1 MIVLRANQELKMT
14 FERLIQTMGVNV
26 QWNGLFVVMNNFIIL
41 QGEVRSLFFHFDSRK
56 AAENIIDVNVKE
68 EDIKDTA
75 GEPQVQDVVNMILYA
90 FGKWGS
96 INGLRVEKNYEQLG
110 SLFGAILRGISVE
123 PEYTPEY
130 FRFYKNGI
138 RITYEEVVEAAL
150 EAREAVLEEEAPE
163 ETPGLWHKVVW
174 QQAVAA
180 FERVDMTAE
189 ERNGG
194 RLGNNFYRVGYLCP
208 GCGKKLHM
216 TVYPRGK
223 EFRIETPEGIVL
235 LARAYTCASCN
246 CFYTPRPYKM
256 LSEGD
261 IYRMD
266 FGEDQKAYEDYLELL
281 GKNGERTASYRYN
294 EYEDGRLPQGGAAA
308 PADGESLEELC
319 ENLPEYTD
327 PEFEELMGRIE
338 EGFFPEKSVAACE
351 KTIRAE
357 KRKREKRRRKEPRGG
372 EVSAREREE
381 RAVQADVEPTE
392 RGREEHIRQD
402 AVQTAVQTARHTA
415 RQDGRQSA
423 RQTARQDDVEPS
435 AGEREEHTRQD
446 ARQTA
451 RQDGR
456 QDARQDAR
464 QAARQAARQSARQDD
479 RQSAV
484 QTVRHT
490 QKAAGENL
498 PQQTEAADPQ
508 EAEAARRRAGEVR
521 KKYEARL
528 GVLERM
534 SENQLGELRRQL
546 EGEKYLPAEDRQ
558 RYIGQV
564 EQARQQQKLGR
575 LTRKVE
581 TCLDKNYA
589 AMKRVRD
596 EVRREKLPE
605 AMKEDLLLRL
615 QERMDGQAK
624 REVKQMMEHMPARMD
639 QARYNAFTDKLKEY
653 EGVDLSPYESSLKER
668 RKEAE
673 QQEIAGMVRRARKNT
688 REDVTELME
697 RLWAQNFS
705 QELVLPYLNKLE
717 NRVRELDEDA
727 IANLLGDTAHMS
739 FEDGLEAYEAIEN
752 GDFLPDLKANALEM
766 LGKRLAKIKTD
777 ESELL
782 VGKLREELEK
792 AGIAE
797 NPRHHFYPA
806 RKVLLKQA
814 SPEEVEVI
822 DFAVASYAAGRG
834 SFEYPIL
841 VVDTSR
847 NRSGGEGMI
856 LTPEHLYYSTLLTS
870 YGIPVTDIE
879 RITASTGLLNRG
891 IYVRRRNGQKIK
903 LPYAV
908 EAKELSAYAR
918 VLDEF
923 VRYLQEKP
931 DSRKVSYLAREK
943 HENICCFRCGYVY
956 RGGSVCPK
964 CGFKNNV

>member
-14 FERLIQTMGVNV
+14 FERLIQTMGANV

-75 GEPQVQDVVNMILYA
+75 GELQVQDVVNMILYA

-96 INGLRVEKNYEQLG
+96 IKGLRVEKNYEQLG

-163 ETPGLWHKVVW
+163 EAPGLWHKVVW

-180 FERVDMTAE
+180 FERVDMTVE

-208 GCGKKLHM
+208 GCGEKLHM
-216 TVYPRGK
+216 TVYPQGK

-235 LARAYTCASCN
+235 LARVYTCASCN

-294 EYEDGRLPQGGAAA
+294 EYEDGRLPQGGAAI

-357 KRKREKRRRKEPRGG
+357 KRKREKRRRKEPCGE

-381 RAVQADVEPTE
+381 RAGQADVEPSE
-392 RGREEHIRQD
+392 RGKEERAQ
-402 AVQTAVQTARHTA
+402 
-415 RQDGRQSA
+415 QS
-423 RQTARQDDVEPS
+423 TRQDDV
-435 AGEREEHTRQD
+435 
-446 ARQTA
+446 QTA
-451 RQDGR
+451 
-456 QDARQDAR
+456 
-464 QAARQAARQSARQDD
+464 
-479 RQSAV
+479 
-484 QTVRHT
+484 RHT
-490 QKAAGENL
+490 QKAAGENRS
-498 PQQTEAADPQ
+498 QQTEAADPQ
-508 EAEAARRRAGEVR
+508 EAEATRRRAGEVR

-546 EGEKYLPAEDRQ
+546 EGERYLPAEDRQ

-697 RLWAQNFS
+697 RLRAQNFS
-705 QELVLPYLNKLE
+705 QEFVLPYLNKLE
-717 NRVRELDEDA
+717 DRVRELDEDA

-739 FEDGLEAYEAIEN
+739 FEDGLEAYETIEN

>member
-1 MIVLRANQELKMT
+1 MIVLRANPELKMT
-14 FERLIQTMGVNV
+14 FERLIQTMRANV

-56 AAENIIDVNVKE
+56 AAENIIDVNIKE

-96 INGLRVEKNYEQLG
+96 IKGLRVEKNYEQLG
-110 SLFGAILRGISVE
+110 SLFGAILKGISVE

-150 EAREAVLEEEAPE
+150 EARESVLEEEAPE

-174 QQAVAA
+174 QQAMAA
-180 FERVDMTAE
+180 FERVDMTEE

-208 GCGKKLHM
+208 GCGEKLHM
-216 TVYPRGK
+216 TVYPQGK

-261 IYRMD
+261 IYRLD

-281 GKNGERTASYRYN
+281 GKNGERTTSYRYN
-294 EYEDGRLPQGGAAA
+294 EYEDGRLPEEGAAA
-308 PADGESLEELC
+308 PSDGESLEELC

-327 PEFEELMGRIE
+327 PEFEGLMDRIE
-338 EGFFPEKSVAACE
+338 EGFFPGKSVAACE
-351 KTIRAE
+351 KTIREE
-357 KRKREKRRRKEPRGG
+357 KRKRDKRRRKEPRGG

-381 RAVQADVEPTE
+381 RAVQTARQADRHTAVEPSE
-392 RGREEHIRQD
+392 REREERAVQSAVQADRQTARQTARQADRHITRQNDRQTARQADRQD
-402 AVQTAVQTARHTA
+402 AVQTAQ
-415 RQDGRQSA
+415 
-423 RQTARQDDVEPS
+423 
-435 AGEREEHTRQD
+435 
-446 ARQTA
+446 
-451 RQDGR
+451 
-456 QDARQDAR
+456 
-464 QAARQAARQSARQDD
+464 
-479 RQSAV
+479 
-484 QTVRHT
+484 HT
-490 QKAAGENL
+490 QKTAGENR
-498 PQQTEAADPQ
+498 PQQKEAANTP
-508 EAEAARRRAGEVR
+508 ETEAARRHAGEAR

-546 EGEKYLPAEDRQ
+546 EGERYLPAEDRQ
-558 RYIGQV
+558 RYIGRV
-564 EQARQQQKLGR
+564 EQAQQQQKLGR
-575 LTRKVE
+575 MTRKVE
-581 TCLDKNYA
+581 ACLDKNYA
-589 AMKRVRD
+589 AMKRIRD

-605 AMKEDLLLRL
+605 AMKEGLLLRL

-688 REDVTELME
+688 REDVTELMD
-697 RLWAQNFS
+697 RLRAQNFS

-717 NRVRELDEDA
+717 DRVRELDEDA

-739 FEDGLEAYEAIEN
+739 FEDGVEAYETIEN

-847 NRSGGEGMI
+847 SRSGGEGMI

-908 EAKELSAYAR
+908 EGKELPAYAR

-956 RGGSVCPK
+956 QGGSVCPK

>member
-14 FERLIQTMGVNV
+14 FERLIQTMGANV

-96 INGLRVEKNYEQLG
+96 IKGLRVEKNYEQLG

-163 ETPGLWHKVVW
+163 EAPGLWHKVVW

-180 FERVDMTAE
+180 FERVDMTVE

-402 AVQTAVQTARHTA
+402 AVQTAVQTAR
-415 RQDGRQSA
+415 
-423 RQTARQDDVEPS
+423 
-435 AGEREEHTRQD
+435 
-446 ARQTA
+446 
-451 RQDGR
+451 
-456 QDARQDAR
+456 QDAR
-464 QAARQAARQSARQDD
+464 QADRQSTRQDD

-484 QTVRHT
+484 QTARHT
-490 QKAAGENL
+490 QKAAGENRS
-498 PQQTEAADPQ
+498 QQTEAADPQ
-508 EAEAARRRAGEVR
+508 EAEATRRRAGEVR

-546 EGEKYLPAEDRQ
+546 EGERYLPAEDRQ

-717 NRVRELDEDA
+717 DRVRELDEDA

>member
-96 INGLRVEKNYEQLG
+96 IKGLRVEKNYEQLG

-294 EYEDGRLPQGGAAA
+294 EYEDGRLPQGGAAI

-357 KRKREKRRRKEPRGG
+357 KRKREKRRRKEPCGG

-381 RAVQADVEPTE
+381 RAVQAARQAAVEPSE

-402 AVQTAVQTARHTA
+402 AVQTAVQTAR
-415 RQDGRQSA
+415 
-423 RQTARQDDVEPS
+423 
-435 AGEREEHTRQD
+435 
-446 ARQTA
+446 
-451 RQDGR
+451 
-456 QDARQDAR
+456 QDAR
-464 QAARQAARQSARQDD
+464 QADRQSTRQDDRQSARQDD

-484 QTVRHT
+484 QTARHT
-490 QKAAGENL
+490 QKAAGENR

-508 EAEAARRRAGEVR
+508 EAEATRRRAGEVR

-546 EGEKYLPAEDRQ
+546 EGERYLPAEDRQ

-697 RLWAQNFS
+697 RLRAQNFS
-705 QELVLPYLNKLE
+705 QEFVLPYLNKLE
-717 NRVRELDEDA
+717 DRIRELDEDA

-739 FEDGLEAYEAIEN
+739 FEDGLEAYETIEN

-806 RKVLLKQA
+806 RKVLLQQA

-908 EAKELSAYAR
+908 EAKELSVYAR